1 MSLSGTIR
9 AGAAYVEVTAQT
21 SKLQRGL
28 ANAQAQLQQFGRSCT
43 AIGKDMLMLSGAF
56 AVPMA
61 MAVKGFADFDDQM
74 RLVKAVTKS
83 TKTEFESLTQVAAK
97 LGRETSFTA

>member
-43 AIGKDMLMLSGAF
+43 AIGKDMLMLSGAL
-56 AVPMA
+56 
-61 MAVKGFADFDDQM
+61 
-74 RLVKAVTKS
+74 RS
-83 TKTEFESLTQVAAK
+83 
-97 LGRETSFTA
+97 

>member
-28 ANAQAQLQQFGRSCT
+28 ATAQAQLQNFGRSCT

-61 MAVKGFADFDDQM
+61 MAVKGFADGAFIKVFQTDFH
-74 RLVKAVTKS
+74 LIKL
-83 TKTEFESLTQVAAK
+83 FAAFAIGD
-97 LGRETSFTA
+97 LHR